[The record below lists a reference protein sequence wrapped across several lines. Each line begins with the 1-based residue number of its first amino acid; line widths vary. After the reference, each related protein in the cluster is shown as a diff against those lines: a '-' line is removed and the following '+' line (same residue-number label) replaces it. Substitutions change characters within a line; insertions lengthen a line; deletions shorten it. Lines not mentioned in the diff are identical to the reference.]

1 MQAVF
6 LAMSLHPEV
15 QKTAQME
22 LDRVVGPSRLPDF
35 RDLDSLVY
43 VRAVLKEA
51 MRWHTVTPL
60 GIPHR
65 TKKDDVFDGYFVPAG
80 TILIAN
86 IWCVTFRSLIP
97 SARVRTAARAC
108 MHDPDEYEDPDE
120 FRPERFI
127 RDGKLDPNIR
137 DPLAFAFGFGR
148 RHVSYVVI
156 TPFAEAYVIVD

>member
-1 MQAVF
+1 
-6 LAMSLHPEV
+6 MSLHPEV
-15 QKTAQME
+15 QRKAQTE
-22 LDRVVGPSRLPDF
+22 LDRVVGRSRLPDF

-108 MHDPDEYEDPDE
+108 MHDPRVYEEPE
-120 FRPERFI
+120 QFRPERFI
-127 RDGKLDPNIR
+127 NDGKLSADVLDPT
-137 DPLAFAFGFGR
+137 AVVFGAGR
-148 RHVSYVVI
+148 RNVQL
-156 TPFAEAYVIVD
+156 